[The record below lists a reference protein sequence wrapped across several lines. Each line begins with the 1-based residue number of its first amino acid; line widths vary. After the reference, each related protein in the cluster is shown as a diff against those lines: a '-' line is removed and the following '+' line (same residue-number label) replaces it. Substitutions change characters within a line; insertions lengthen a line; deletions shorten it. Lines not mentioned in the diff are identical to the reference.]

1 MLAEG
6 TIEIQENGKMAA
18 CHYKVK
24 YYTEPSRFGIEGGR
38 ISKLTIRREGK
49 FTCNY
54 DRGWD
59 MEPEDEATRT
69 AVALLMK
76 EYN

>member
-1 MLAEG
+1 M
-6 TIEIQENGKMAA
+6 
-18 CHYKVK
+18 
-24 YYTEPSRFGIEGGR
+24 
-38 ISKLTIRREGK
+38 TIRREGE

-59 MEPEDEATRT
+59 LEPEDEATRT